1 MRWIWIHKKR
11 EKLSFRSIGE
21 HGFKFLFYAE
31 FLFPGPWNFHL
42 SALFFDLVYGN
53 TAVCNRVNNSHRTQ
67 AHSYRSEHLG
77 AFQLNGGAPELCM
90 LDLFLTLVKS
100 LFSMTQPHLDAGW
113 NNEVKTDDWSRLG
126 RVKYNF
132 LLVVWQK
139 QSCPQKTRKIVIR
152 LPLVRRTLKILL
164 RRSRN
169 LTEGTPCSSEKV
181 TGSDDKILGRQSR
194 SFV

>member
-77 AFQLNGGAPELCM
+77 AFQLNGGAPELRM

-132 LLVVWQK
+132 FV
-139 QSCPQKTRKIVIR
+139 SCVTKTK
-152 LPLVRRTLKILL
+152 LPTKNPKNSYKVAVGKTNAK
-164 RRSRN
+164 N
-169 LTEGTPCSSEKV
+169 FVKKV
-181 TGSDDKILGRQSR
+181 T
-194 SFV
+194 